1 MRAQTLT
8 AMWKIHFLKRCIHS
22 PVFFADKF
30 LHFYVKQK
38 SKMLILEIS
47 RYCLTVQGKVCTWEE
62 DDKREER
69 GSKVKRKGCVD
80 EARLHILLKEDKL
93 GFI

>member
-47 RYCLTVQGKVCTWEE
+47 RYCLTVHWRKARCVPGKKKIKGEKE
-62 DDKREER
+62 AQKSR
-69 GSKVKRKGCVD
+69 GRAVWMRQDS
-80 EARLHILLKEDKL
+80 I
-93 GFI
+93 FF